1 MLKLTK
7 TGIGLLTR
15 QYRSVLKKCWLLN
28 IGLFALSAVFLPRDA
43 SAENIPNYYKKSD
56 TYSRNEIDDIQ
67 SLNIPYVIVAGWG
80 RLLALCACVLT
91 AGNKV
96 RSGMTRKEEWS
107 GMTGNKSNVILSPLW
122 ASGSIVRRSMVRIVK
137 VACGSKDS
145 DGAFAFSAQPLRMTG
160 NNGLVNVVI
169 CNGGVI
175 C

>member
-28 IGLFALSAVFLPRDA
+28 IGLFALSAVLLPRDA

-56 TYSRNEIDDIQ
+56 TYSRNEIDNIQ
-67 SLNIPYVIVAGWG
+67 SLNIPYVIVAGWR
-80 RLLALCACVLT
+80 RLWALCAYVLT
-91 AGNKV
+91 AGYKV
-96 RSGMTRKEEWS
+96 RSWMS
-107 GMTGNKSNVILSPLW
+107 
-122 ASGSIVRRSMVRIVK
+122 
-137 VACGSKDS
+137 
-145 DGAFAFSAQPLRMTG
+145 G
-160 NNGLVNVVI
+160 NNGLVKVVI

>member
-15 QYRSVLKKCWLLN
+15 QYRSFLKKCRLIN
-28 IGLFALSAVFLPRDA
+28 VGLFFALSAVLLPRDA
-43 SAENIPNYYKKSD
+43 GAKNMPNYCKKSD
-56 TYSRNEIDDIQ
+56 TYSRNKIDNIQ
-67 SLNIPYVIVAGWG
+67 SLNIPYVIVAGWR

-96 RSGMTRKEEWS
+96 RSW
-107 GMTGNKSNVILSPLW
+107 MTGN
-122 ASGSIVRRSMVRIVK
+122 VK
-137 VACGSKDS
+137 NK
-145 DGAFAFSAQPLRMTG
+145 
-160 NNGLVNVVI
+160 GLVKVVI

>member
-28 IGLFALSAVFLPRDA
+28 IGLFALSAVLLPRDA

-56 TYSRNEIDDIQ
+56 IYSRNEIDNIQ
-67 SLNIPYVIVAGWG
+67 SLNIPYEIVAGWG
-80 RLLALCACVLT
+80 RLWALCACVLT
-91 AGNKV
+91 AGK
-96 RSGMTRKEEWS
+96 KEWS

-160 NNGLVNVVI
+160 NKGLVNVVI

>member
-15 QYRSVLKKCWLLN
+15 QYRSVLKKCWLIN
-28 IGLFALSAVFLPRDA
+28 VGVFALSAVFLPRDA

-56 TYSRNEIDDIQ
+56 TYSRNKIDNIQ
-67 SLNIPYVIVAGWG
+67 SLNIPYMIEAGWG

-96 RSGMTRKEEWS
+96 RSWMA
-107 GMTGNKSNVILSPLW
+107 GNIKN
-122 ASGSIVRRSMVRIVK
+122 K
-137 VACGSKDS
+137 
-145 DGAFAFSAQPLRMTG
+145 
-160 NNGLVNVVI
+160 GLVNVVI

>member
-28 IGLFALSAVFLPRDA
+28 IGLFALSTVILPKDA
-43 SAENIPNYYKKSD
+43 SAGNIPNYYKKSD
-56 TYSRNEIDDIQ
+56 SYSRNEFDDIQ

-96 RSGMTRKEEWS
+96 RSRVTGKEKRS
-107 GMTGNKSNVILSPLW
+107 GMTGNIK
-122 ASGSIVRRSMVRIVK
+122 
-137 VACGSKDS
+137 
-145 DGAFAFSAQPLRMTG
+145 